1 MRTTEGEKIKEDLKQ
16 RLDEIDENINE
27 IFKNSTGLVE
37 EYVVKLRKRIQE
49 ILNTDV
55 VDETRLAQEIVIYSD
70 KTSIEEEITRIKSHI
85 IQFKELLNS
94 EGAIGKKQILL
105 YKR

>member
-55 VDETRLAQEIVIYSD
+55 VSL
-70 KTSIEEEITRIKSHI
+70 
-85 IQFKELLNS
+85 FL
-94 EGAIGKKQILL
+94 
-105 YKR
+105 